1 LLRESVA
8 TLEPSPARLE
18 HARALIRLG
27 TGLRVRGQRRE
38 AREPLA
44 QALDI
49 AHRCGASVLVEQA
62 QAELIANG
70 ARPRRKALT
79 GPEALTPSELR
90 AARMAANGLTNR
102 EIAQALFLSTKTV
115 DSHLSRTYE
124 KLGIHSRQALADALA
139 PDDSPKVRVG
149 T

>member
-1 LLRESVA
+1 
-8 TLEPSPARLE
+8 
-18 HARALIRLG
+18 
-27 TGLRVRGQRRE
+27 
-38 AREPLA
+38 
-44 QALDI
+44 
-49 AHRCGASVLVEQA
+49 VLVEQA